1 MLRRGCGISL
11 PPRRCYYYEYTVV
24 QSSLG
29 NFIIMLSI
37 QTLILSKSFFMK
49 AQLTAAHR
57 HRSSP
62 YDHHNKEW
70 SRNIMETCPWGITHL
85 FPPC

>member
-1 MLRRGCGISL
+1 MRRGCGISL
-11 PPRRCYYYEYTVV
+11 PLRRCYYYEYTVV

-49 AQLTAAHR
+49 AQLTTMAAH
-57 HRSSP
+57 HR
-62 YDHHNKEW
+62 
-70 SRNIMETCPWGITHL
+70 
-85 FPPC
+85 